1 METFQTASE
10 SLDAGVDD
18 VNRAHVVD
26 PEEPFQGG
34 AARELRGFEGRP
46 AAEEVAK
53 DRRIFLG
60 KPLQDLWKVVFEG
73 TGQAVREP
81 DFVTDQATAVCD
93 EVGEGTHGG
102 ALGLQG

>member
-1 METFQTASE
+1 
-10 SLDAGVDD
+10 
-18 VNRAHVVD
+18 VD

-53 DRRIFLG
+53 DRRIFLR

-73 TGQAVREP
+73 PGQAVRR
-81 DFVTDQATAVCD
+81 VSA
-93 EVGEGTHGG
+93 
-102 ALGLQG
+102 